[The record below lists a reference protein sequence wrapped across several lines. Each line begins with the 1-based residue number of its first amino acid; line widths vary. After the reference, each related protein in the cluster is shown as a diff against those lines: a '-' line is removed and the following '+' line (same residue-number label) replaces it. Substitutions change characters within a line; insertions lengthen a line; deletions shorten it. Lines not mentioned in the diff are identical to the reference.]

1 MNQRLLLALG
11 LLLITGGAAYALTAN
26 SKTTPPL
33 PGGNTGGSNT
43 GTQTGNNRLR
53 ETLKTVSTYILTY
66 MKGQIDAVLAKM
78 KPEEKQVAQRI
89 IANRLTGQTTERD
102 ITDLKILGM
111 IYPEIKFIYPVWGI

>member
-1 MNQRLLLALG
+1 MNQKLLLALG
-11 LLLITGGAAYALTAN
+11 LLLLGGGAAYALTAN
-26 SKTTPPL
+26 SKTTTPL
-33 PGGNTGGSNT
+33 PRGNTGGSNT

-89 IANRLTGQTTERD
+89 IANRISGNTTEQD

-111 IYPEIKFIYPVWGI
+111 LYPEIKFIYPAWGM

>member
-26 SKTTPPL
+26 SKTTPTL

-89 IANRLTGQTTERD
+89 IANRISGNTTEQD

-111 IYPEIKFIYPVWGI
+111 LYPEIKFIYPVWGI